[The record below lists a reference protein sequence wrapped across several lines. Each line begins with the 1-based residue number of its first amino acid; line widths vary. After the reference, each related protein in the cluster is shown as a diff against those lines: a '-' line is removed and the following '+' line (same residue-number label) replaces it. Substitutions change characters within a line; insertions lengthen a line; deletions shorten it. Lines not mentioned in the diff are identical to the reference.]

1 MLPDVLQ
8 SVSLSV
14 SGIRFPDRQID
25 SGASNMSYSQFVPV
39 YSLGA
44 NRTCALFALRRG
56 VERDVDGEF
65 D

>member
-1 MLPDVLQ
+1 VRDASGVVLLTWTDVLQ

-25 SGASNMSYSQFVPV
+25 SGV
-39 YSLGA
+39 GA
-44 NRTCALFALRRG
+44 NRTCALLALRRG
-56 VERDVDGEF
+56 VERDVDEEF